1 MPEGKPMPEGK
12 TMRAALAF
20 TPSESKRLIA
30 KGVAAMPEVRS
41 ALSEGEI
48 VVAHGSTNVYVAEEL
63 LGNCPQR
70 EQFMSGQVING
81 VLCQT
86 APEEKPPIIR
96 IIRGQLMGPKP
107 TMEETLRGF
116 GATGVFIKG
125 ANAVDPD
132 GNAGVL
138 CAHPQGGTIGFAYG
152 IISAHGLQLI
162 VPVGL
167 EKLVPSVPKAAR
179 HLGQETLYYHSGL
192 KVGMLT
198 ITNGIVV
205 TEIQALQNLFDVTA
219 VHVGGGGVNGSEG
232 SVVIAIEGEKAELDR
247 AIKFYEGIKGEPPL
261 KPRKALCLTCLPTSP
276 SLMKSKAEQFT
287 GSEKRHCIYQ
297 GRREDELPAF
307 FKHRAPAG

>member
-1 MPEGKPMPEGK
+1 
-12 TMRAALAF
+12 
-20 TPSESKRLIA
+20 
-30 KGVAAMPEVRS
+30 
-41 ALSEGEI
+41 
-48 VVAHGSTNVYVAEEL
+48 VAEEL
-63 LGNCPQR
+63 LGFCPQR
-70 EQFMSGQVING
+70 EQFISGQVING

-86 APEEKPPIIR
+86 APEDKPPIIR

-138 CAHPQGGTIGFAYG
+138 CAHPEGGTIGFAYG
-152 IISAHGLQLI
+152 IISARGLQLI

-192 KVGMLT
+192 RVGMLT

-205 TEIQALQNLFDVTA
+205 TEIQALTTLFDVTA
-219 VHVGGGGVNGSEG
+219 VHVSSGGVNGSEG
-232 SVVIAIEGEKAELDR
+232 SVVIAIDGEKAELDR

-261 KPRKALCLTCLPTSP
+261 KSQKALCFNCLPTSP
-276 SLMKSKAEQFT
+276 SLMKSKAEQFA

-307 FKHRAPAG
+307 FKRRAPAG

>member
-1 MPEGKPMPEGK
+1 
-12 TMRAALAF
+12 MRAVLAF

-30 KGVAAMPEVRS
+30 KGVAAMPEVRF

-63 LGNCPQR
+63 LGCCPRR
-70 EQFMSGQVING
+70 EQFISGQVING

-96 IIRGQLMGPKP
+96 ISRGQLMGPKP

-125 ANAVDPD
+125 ANAVDPE
-132 GNAGVL
+132 GNAGVF
-138 CAHPQGGTIGFAYG
+138 CAHPEGGTIGYAYG
-152 IISAHGLQLI
+152 IISARGLQLI

-167 EKLVPSVPKAAR
+167 EKLVSSVPKAAR
-179 HLGQETLYYHSGL
+179 HLGQETLHYHSGL

-205 TEIQALQNLFDVTA
+205 TELQALRILSDVTA

-232 SVVIAIEGEKAELDR
+232 TVVIAVEGEKAELDR
-247 AIKFYEGIKGEPPL
+247 IIELYEAIKGEPPL
-261 KPRKALCLTCLPTSP
+261 ETQKAWCFNCLPTTP

-287 GSEKRHCIYQ
+287 NSEKRQCVYQ
-297 GRREDELPAF
+297 GCSEDELPGF
-307 FKHRAPAG
+307 FKRRVPMAEH

>member
-1 MPEGKPMPEGK
+1 MLKREKL
-12 TMRAALAF
+12 RAVLAF

-30 KGVAAMPEVRS
+30 KGVAGMPAVRA
-41 ALSEGEI
+41 ALADGDV

-63 LGNCPQR
+63 LGCCPRR

-96 IIRGQLMGPKP
+96 IVRGQLMGPLP

-116 GATGVFIKG
+116 GTTGVFIKG

-152 IISAHGLQLI
+152 LISVHGLQLI

-167 EKLVPSVPKAAR
+167 EKLVPSVPNAAR
-179 HLGQETLYYHSGL
+179 HLGQDTLYYHSGL
-192 KVGMLT
+192 KVGMLP

-205 TEIQALQNLFDVTA
+205 TEIQALEILFDVTA

-232 SVVIAIEGEKAELDR
+232 AVVIAIEGEKTELDR
-247 AIKFYEGIKGEPPL
+247 AIELYEDIKGEPPMS
-261 KPRKALCLTCLPTSP
+261 PRKARCFSCLPTTP

-287 GSEKRHCIYQ
+287 GGEKRYCIYQ
-297 GRREDELPAF
+297 GQREDELPTF

>member
-1 MPEGKPMPEGK
+1 MPEVKTMSKGK
-12 TMRAALAF
+12 TLRAVLAF

-30 KGVAAMPEVRS
+30 KGVAGMPEVRT

-48 VVAHGSTNVYVAEEL
+48 VVTHGSTNVYVAEEL
-63 LGNCPQR
+63 LGCCPQR
-70 EQFMSGQVING
+70 DQFMSGQMING

-96 IIRGQLMGPKP
+96 IIRGQPMGPKP

-132 GNAGVL
+132 GNAGVF
-138 CAHPQGGTIGFAYG
+138 CAHPEGGTIGYAYG
-152 IISAHGLQLI
+152 MISARGLQLI

-198 ITNGIVV
+198 ITNGIIV
-205 TEIQALQNLFDVTA
+205 TEIQALQILFDVTA
-219 VHVGGGGVNGSEG
+219 IHVGGGGVNGSEG
-232 SVVIAIEGEKAELDR
+232 TVVIAIEGEQAELDR
-247 AIKFYEGIKGEPPL
+247 VIEFYEGIKGEPSLNPQ
-261 KPRKALCLTCLPTSP
+261 KAFCLNCLPTSP

-287 GSEKRHCIYQ
+287 GNEKRHCVYQ
-297 GRREDELPAF
+297 GRREDELPDF
-307 FKHRAPAG
+307 FKRRTPAG

>member
-1 MPEGKPMPEGK
+1 
-12 TMRAALAF
+12 MRAALAF

-30 KGVAAMPEVRS
+30 KAVAAMPEIRS
-41 ALSEGEI
+41 ALSDGEI
-48 VVAHGSTNVYVAEEL
+48 VVAHGSTNIYVVEEL
-63 LGNCPQR
+63 LGRCPQR
-70 EQFMSGQVING
+70 EQFISGQVING
-81 VLCQT
+81 ILCQT
-86 APEEKPPIIR
+86 APEDKPPMIR

-116 GATGVFIKG
+116 GASSVFIKG

-138 CAHPQGGTIGFAYG
+138 CAHPEGGTIGFAHG
-152 IISAHGLQLI
+152 IISARGLRLI

-198 ITNGIVV
+198 ISNGVVV
-205 TEIQALQNLFDVTA
+205 TEIQALQILFDVIA
-219 VHVGGGGVNGSEG
+219 VHVSSGGVNGSEG
-232 SVVIAIEGEKAELDR
+232 AVVIAIEGERAELDR

-261 KPRKALCLTCLPTSP
+261 QPQKALCFSCLPTSP
-276 SLMKSKAEQFT
+276 SLTKSKAEQFA
-287 GSEKRHCIYQ
+287 GSVQRHCIYQ
-297 GRREDELPAF
+297 GCSEDELPAF
-307 FKHRAPAG
+307 FKRRAPTG

>member
-1 MPEGKPMPEGK
+1 
-12 TMRAALAF
+12 MRAALSF
-20 TPSESKRLIA
+20 TPAESKRLIA
-30 KGVAAMPEVRS
+30 KGVAAMPEIRS
-41 ALSEGEI
+41 ALSDGEI

-63 LGNCPQR
+63 LGCCPQR
-70 EQFMSGQVING
+70 EQFMSGQVTNG

-86 APEEKPPIIR
+86 APEDKPPIIR
-96 IIRGQLMGPKP
+96 IIRGQVMGPLP

-138 CAHPQGGTIGFAYG
+138 CAHPEGGTIGFAYG
-152 IISAHGLQLI
+152 IISARGLRLV

-192 KVGMLT
+192 KVGMLP

-205 TEIQALQNLFDVTA
+205 TEIQALQILFDVTA
-219 VHVGGGGVNGSEG
+219 VHVSSGGVNGSEG
-232 SVVIAIEGEKAELDR
+232 SVVIVIEGEKAELDR
-247 AIKFYEGIKGEPPL
+247 AIEFYEGIKGEPSL
-261 KPRKALCLTCLPTSP
+261 KPQKALCFSCLPTSP
-276 SLMKSKAEQFT
+276 SLMKSKAEQFA
-287 GSEKRHCIYQ
+287 GSEKRYCMYQ
-297 GRREDELPAF
+297 GYREDELPAY
-307 FKHRAPAG
+307 FKRRAPVG

>member
-1 MPEGKPMPEGK
+1 MPKGK
-12 TMRAALAF
+12 TMRAVFSF

-30 KGVAAMPEVRS
+30 KAVAAMPEVQF
-41 ALSEGEI
+41 ALSEGEV

-63 LGNCPQR
+63 LGCCPQR

-86 APEEKPPIIR
+86 SPEEKPPIIR
-96 IIRGQLMGPKP
+96 ISRGQLMGPKP
-107 TMEETLRGF
+107 TMEETLRDF

-125 ANAVDPD
+125 ANAVDPE
-132 GNAGVL
+132 GIAGVF
-138 CAHPQGGTIGFAYG
+138 CAHPEGGTIGYAYG
-152 IISAHGLQLI
+152 IISARGLQLV

-205 TEIQALQNLFDVTA
+205 TEIQALQILFDVTA
-219 VHVGGGGVNGSEG
+219 VHVGGGGLNGSEG
-232 SVVIAIEGEKAELDR
+232 TVVIAIDGEKAELDR
-247 AIKFYEGIKGEPPL
+247 AIKFYEAIKGEPRLQPQ
-261 KPRKALCLTCLPTSP
+261 KALCLNCLPTTP
-276 SLMKSKAEQFT
+276 SLIKSKAEQFT
-287 GSEKRHCIYQ
+287 GSEKRYCVYQ

-307 FKHRAPAG
+307 FERRVPAG